1 VSVYIQDDD
10 VGHICILHFMI
21 YDWAFGKT
29 DVGVILQVVALCTY
43 PALLNSPDFP
53 EDAKSRARRILQSCR
68 GASIGMQCYLL
79 LLRQPSFVV
88 LQSISSYEM
97 HVYRQNI

>member
-1 VSVYIQDDD
+1 
-10 VGHICILHFMI
+10 MI
-21 YDWAFGKT
+21 YDLTFGKT

-68 GASIGMQCYLL
+68 GASIGTFFYCISLHLL
-79 LLRQPSFVV
+79 YFKV
-88 LQSISSYEM
+88 LAVTKYMYIDKIFSM
-97 HVYRQNI
+97 TVPH